1 MTPEEKA
8 RLVDETVDLYESAP
22 DSELEDGLEKA
33 QLLAK
38 TFEALLSERRQKREG
53 MDSDID
59 QARSFILDEMKKARL
74 ALREM
79 SGREPEILTPDDLNR
94 IVVPKRSDHDLR
106 DSARTREYR
115 NPRASLNSSL
125 QES

>member
-106 DSARTREYR
+106 DSARTREY
-115 NPRASLNSSL
+115 
-125 QES
+125 